1 MDFPL
6 TFIESLLAFFI
17 ATGGALLQGS
27 IGFGLGL
34 IGVPLLVMLNPIF
47 VPGPVLLSA
56 LSLTTL
62 MAHRERHTI
71 RAKEIK
77 WAVAG
82 RIIGAVLGS
91 FLLTIIP
98 KKNVSILFGAMI
110 LLAVII
116 SISGIKLKL
125 KPVNLLGAGTASGIM
140 GTSSAIGGAP
150 MALIYQHQK
159 GPKIRGSL
167 STIFIFGTIISLT
180 SLIIINRFGLIEI
193 YSTSVLLPGTFLG
206 FLLSKRLTR
215 IIDKGMIRRAVLIA
229 SSFSAITVILRNIL

>member
-6 TFIESLLAFFI
+6 TLVESILAFLI
-17 ATGGALLQGS
+17 TTCGAALQGS

-34 IGVPLLVMLNPIF
+34 IGVPLLVILNPIF

-56 LSLTTL
+56 LCLTL
-62 MAHRERHTI
+62 LIACRERHTI

-82 RIIGAVLGS
+82 RIIGAMIGS
-91 FLLTIIP
+91 LLLTVVP
-98 KKNVSILFGAMI
+98 KKNVSLLFGSMI

-116 SISGIKLKL
+116 SISGLKL
-125 KPVNLLGAGTASGIM
+125 QLKPINLLGAGTASGIM
-140 GTSSAIGGAP
+140 GTTSAIGGAP

-159 GPKIRGSL
+159 GPKLRGSL

-180 SLIIINRFGLIEI
+180 SLIIINRFGLREFF
-193 YSTSVLLPGTFLG
+193 STLALIPGTLLG
-206 FLLSKRLTR
+206 FLLSKKLTR
-215 IIDKGMIRRAVLIA
+215 ILDKGLIRPAVLIA
-229 SSFSAITVILRNIL
+229 SAFSAVIVIIKNIL